1 MIRTLLNDELERMW
15 KEAVIAY
22 FKIISLQHLPR
33 GTEENHEKPQDSQC
47 SG

>member
-1 MIRTLLNDELERMW
+1 MIGRLLNDELERMW

-22 FKIISLQHLPR
+22 FKVISLQHLPR
-33 GTEENHEKPQDSQC
+33 GTKENHESPQDSQY